1 MSTAFKRRA
10 GSLLMRALLYLNSYG
25 QLQITQSVHDIGR
38 KCGYTTTL
46 YTAGQASHSA
56 YFCMLQIERCSLG
69 HLLSISLLCRTKLDF
84 CWQFGLS
91 CSYHYI
97 VMRRGLPVAFSC
109 PMINWQRILINITWL
124 APSTLACSR

>member
-1 MSTAFKRRA
+1 VSTAFKRRA

-25 QLQITQSVHDIGR
+25 QLQITQCVHDIGR

-69 HLLSISLLCRTKLDF
+69 HLIGFLLAIWVKL
-84 CWQFGLS
+84 
-91 CSYHYI
+91 
-97 VMRRGLPVAFSC
+97 
-109 PMINWQRILINITWL
+109 
-124 APSTLACSR
+124 